1 MADERLL
8 REIAQ
13 LEKLGIDFSASQD
26 ETEVRTT
33 CDLTAD
39 CRASGD
45 NTLILHPHL
54 GTFWCSACESHGSFA
69 DLIRLKED
77 AARDR
82 LPAIPELDAEI
93 IHEDE
98 PPPEPVTADFS
109 PAPIRPGRALAKQ
122 KPKVHTLDHSDRM
135 DVRFPP
141 PKPKEKKPFNG
152 EKLIIALLSLV
163 FLCAGLAAA
172 GLSGFANYQSF
183 SSSVADPLQSNVWG
197 WTGVIAAVISFGG
210 FTFFY
215 WHTANK
221 RMKEG
226 WRALLFALAGMATS
240 IIGTEAYI
248 SANNQAA
255 AAELTRAGTNRDIL
269 EAQITDWRRQLE
281 GIPPETRSVEGLEAY
296 IAEVERVGR
305 TEQKPY
311 RDAQNELG
319 LAKRR
324 DDLQARIDA
333 ANAELLGLGS
343 GNILTEAQSR
353 TNLPSWFFA
362 VMLELFSSQGTSIG
376 LVALLILFS
385 RRPHTGN

>member
-8 REIAQ
+8 REIKR
-13 LEKLGIDFSASQD
+13 LEELGIDFGASQD
-26 ETEVRTT
+26 ESEVRVP

-39 CRASGD
+39 CAASGD
-45 NTLILHPHL
+45 NSLILHPQA
-54 GTFWCSACESHGSFA
+54 GTFWCTACETHGKFA
-69 DLIRLKED
+69 DLIRLKEALKRD
-77 AARDR
+77 LVPATPAEDFTGQDVVDAVYTPAPVKAARPVAKQAAKVVHLGEADR
-82 LPAIPELDAEI
+82 L
-93 IHEDE
+93 
-98 PPPEPVTADFS
+98 
-109 PAPIRPGRALAKQ
+109 
-122 KPKVHTLDHSDRM
+122 

-152 EKLIIALLSLV
+152 ERLIIVLLSLV

-183 SSSVADPLQSNVWG
+183 SGSVADPLQSGIWG

-248 SANNQAA
+248 NANNAAA
-255 AAELTRAGTNRDIL
+255 AAELTRAGTNREIL
-269 EAQITDWRRQLE
+269 ETQIADWRRQLD
-281 GIPPETRSVEGLEAY
+281 GIPPETRSVEGLEIY
-296 IAEVERVGR
+296 LAEVERVGR

-319 LAKRR
+319 LARRR
-324 DDLQARIDA
+324 DELQARIDG
-333 ANAELLGLGS
+333 ANAELLGQGN
-343 GNILTEAQSR
+343 GNILTNAQSR

-376 LVALLILFS
+376 LVALLILFG
-385 RRPHTGN
+385 RRPANP

>member
-1 MADERLL
+1 MADERRAQEI
-8 REIAQ
+8 RE
-13 LEKLGIDFSASQD
+13 LERLGIDFESSQD
-26 ETEVRTT
+26 PADVRAP
-33 CDLTAD
+33 CDLTED
-39 CRASGD
+39 CAASEE
-45 NTLILHPHL
+45 NTLILNAL
-54 GTFWCSACESHGSFA
+54 DGRFRCTACGAEGSFA
-69 DLIRLKED
+69 DLVRLKED
-77 AARDR
+77 VREHV
-82 LPAIPELDAEI
+82 PAVRELQAQLID
-93 IHEDE
+93 EDDV
-98 PPPEPVTADFS
+98 PPEPQDADYQL
-109 PAPIRPGRALAKQ
+109 APVRPGRAVTKQ
-122 KPKVHTLDHSDRM
+122 PPRVHTLGHSDRM

-183 SSSVADPLQSNVWG
+183 SSSVADPLQAGIWG
-197 WTGVIAAVISFGG
+197 WTGVIAAVVSFGG

-215 WHTANK
+215 WHTAGG

-226 WRALLFALAGMATS
+226 WRALLFALAGMGTS
-240 IIGTEAYI
+240 IVGTEAYI

-269 EAQITDWRRQLE
+269 EAQIADWRRQLE

-324 DDLQARIDA
+324 DDLQAKIEA
-333 ANAELLGLGS
+333 ANAELLGQGN
-343 GNILTEAQSR
+343 GNILTEAQAR

-376 LVALLILFS
+376 LVALLILFG
-385 RRPHTGN
+385 RRPHPAN